1 MIFIVNIGSFFDH
14 ALHIQSNEMTSRDYY
29 KECGDDIVET
39 VKDVVRSINTRG
51 EVEKMSVTAVQ
62 MGESFNGKCPPLRIC
77 VSYSPPIDLSLIRS
91 VTESL
96 DATPA
101 ELTTSIDTAMITF
114 DIKGS
119 FIEKKANEYMQ
130 EDRRS
135 KSDKPYSRTIKSG
148 TSDWTKHLSA
158 VLIIVVAILLLGNE
172 TSSEGI
178 RVIFRII
185 LFAIDYIRR
194 CILEFSR
201 MLILAGVTSIQAL
214 LSPDTPPPGE
224 HQPTPS
230 GGYTED
236 YVSQTQAHPK
246 VTVTK
251 TKPKTTNKAR
261 V

>member
-1 MIFIVNIGSFFDH
+1 
-14 ALHIQSNEMTSRDYY
+14 MTSRDYY

-39 VKDVVRSINTRG
+39 IKDVVRSINARG
-51 EVEKMSVTAVQ
+51 ESFVEKMSVTAVQ

-77 VSYSPPIDLSLIRS
+77 VSYSPPIDLSLIS
-91 VTESL
+91 FVTESL

-135 KSDKPYSRTIKSG
+135 KSDKPHSRTIKSG
-148 TSDWTKHLSA
+148 ASDWTKHLSA
-158 VLIIVVAILLLGNE
+158 VLIIIVAIFLLGNE

-178 RVIFRII
+178 RVVFRII
-185 LFAIDYIRR
+185 LLAIDYIRR
-194 CILEFSR
+194 CLLEFSR

-214 LSPDTPPPGE
+214 LSPDTPPGE
-224 HQPTPS
+224 HQPTQS

-246 VTVTK
+246 ITVTK
-251 TKPKTTNKAR
+251 TKPKTTNKPR